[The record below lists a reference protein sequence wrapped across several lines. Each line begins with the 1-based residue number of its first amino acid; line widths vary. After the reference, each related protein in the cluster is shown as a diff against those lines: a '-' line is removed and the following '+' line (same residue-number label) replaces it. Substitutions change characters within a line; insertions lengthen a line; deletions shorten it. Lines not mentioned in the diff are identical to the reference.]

1 MSDCSKCEKKRAN
14 AAPEVELSDEEKKIL
29 LITEMVGARE
39 NRSIT
44 KIVIWMA
51 AILAAALVAAGV
63 FFNHY
68 LVKMNEQFTKAWS
81 EYEYVS
87 EDIDVDGGLDGVANY
102 IGGKGVIVN
111 GENNSTQA
119 GETP

>member
-1 MSDCSKCEKKRAN
+1 MSDCSTCKRKRAD
-14 AAPEVELSDEEKKIL
+14 AAPEVELSDDEKKIL
-29 LITEMVGARE
+29 LITEMIGARQ
-39 NRSIT
+39 NRSIV

-68 LVKMNEQFTKAWS
+68 LVKMNQQFTKAWS
-81 EYEYVS
+81 EYEYVE
-87 EDIDVDGGLDGVANY
+87 EDVQVDGGLDGIANY
-102 IGGKGVIVN
+102 IGGEGVIVN
-111 GENNSTQA
+111 GENNSTET

>member
-81 EYEYVS
+81 EYEYFS